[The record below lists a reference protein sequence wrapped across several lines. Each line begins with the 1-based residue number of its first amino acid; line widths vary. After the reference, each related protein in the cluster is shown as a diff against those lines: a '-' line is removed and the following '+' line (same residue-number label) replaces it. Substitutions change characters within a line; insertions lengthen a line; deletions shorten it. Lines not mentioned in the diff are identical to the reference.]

1 MRNLISLFKVQF
13 LAFNGLNSS
22 GKKRKQA
29 NTLGM
34 MLLTVLLMAAAFAFF
49 GYTYAKM
56 FGVSLSH
63 VNGASRLLP
72 VMLGLS
78 VFVNFFFSFYSA
90 TNSLFGFKDYE
101 LLASCLLYTSPSP
114 RD

>member
-34 MLLTVLLMAAAFAFF
+34 MLLTVLLMVAAFAP
-49 GYTYAKM
+49 A
-56 FGVSLSH
+56 
-63 VNGASRLLP
+63 A
-72 VMLGLS
+72 
-78 VFVNFFFSFYSA
+78 
-90 TNSLFGFKDYE
+90 
-101 LLASCLLYTSPSP
+101 LAFT
-114 RD
+114 